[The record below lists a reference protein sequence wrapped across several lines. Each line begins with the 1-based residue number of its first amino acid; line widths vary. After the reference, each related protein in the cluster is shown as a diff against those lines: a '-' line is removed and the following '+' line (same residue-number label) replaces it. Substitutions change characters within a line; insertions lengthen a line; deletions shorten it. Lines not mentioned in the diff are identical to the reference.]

1 MNTSAKAAASNP
13 IPAKSRLFVVIAVFL
28 GFAQLVSLGFHW
40 HSADPRRFFIYLIV
54 ACVASFFHVNRA
66 DRSGGFSLNLPFV
79 LLSIVDLSMPE
90 AVAIGCVAAMMQN
103 LRSPEGWSVRRLALS
118 LGVQATVISTASFVL
133 ESLLPPWLNE
143 PSIKLFIAAVALFVA
158 NTFPAAILRRLTEDQ
173 RLGGLWKSSYFWAL
187 PYYLVGAALA
197 QVLHLGRSALS
208 SGTSLLVLVAL
219 YLAYRHYRAQKAEW
233 NIREKHA
240 DDVAALHLRAIE
252 GLALAVEAKD
262 NLNTRGHIRRVQ
274 VYSLGI
280 GKSLGLAGTELE
292 ALQAGAL
299 LHDIGKLAVPEHIL
313 TKPGKLTPEEF
324 AKMKVH
330 PLVGAEIVEQMQFP
344 YPVAPIVRAHHEKW
358 DGSGYPY
365 GLKGE
370 SIPIGARILSVADW
384 LDAMISDREYR
395 KGIPIA
401 EAIQQIGAEAGKSFD
416 PRVVEVLGQ
425 QYANL
430 EQRARMQATQGP
442 VLSTDVLVEN
452 GAEPDAG
459 LDLCGLPEGAQ
470 GEDFLTTIT
479 AAAREEQLLRETA
492 AAGSSLDPAETMKR
506 IDAAMRGKIPCEALV
521 LFVRHANSL
530 NAEFSSGQDRD
541 SLSRLEVPLGEG
553 LTGWVGQ
560 NLQPVVNGNP
570 AVDPGFYSDPAA
582 PLQSVL
588 SIPLNGTQGLVGV
601 LALYRNRKDAFT
613 RGELHLVSAVASNIA
628 TALQNA
634 LAHRDAESRA
644 NLDGLTGAYN
654 RSQLLRFFDE
664 ELARARRNEQPVAL
678 LVAELPAYWELA
690 ESLGYPKMDDLLIA
704 VSKGMRQASREYDCL
719 GRIAEN
725 RFALV
730 LPGMKP
736 GYMIALLDRL
746 HEIAAESGAAVCGR
760 EIDFGLGGAFY
771 PDDGDGAR
779 NLLSVGERKLE
790 GQSQRW
796 EESLRALL
804 RAGEG
809 APTDEVSH
817 EETSEE
823 TGVEVASGFANRG
836 SHAKPG

>member
-1 MNTSAKAAASNP
+1 
-13 IPAKSRLFVVIAVFL
+13 
-28 GFAQLVSLGFHW
+28 
-40 HSADPRRFFIYLIV
+40 
-54 ACVASFFHVNRA
+54 
-66 DRSGGFSLNLPFV
+66 LNLPFV

-90 AVAIGCVAAMMQN
+90 AVAIGCAAAMIQN

-133 ESLLPPWLNE
+133 ESLLPPWLND
-143 PSIKLFIAAVALFVA
+143 PPIKLFIAAVALFVA

-262 NLNTRGHIRRVQ
+262 NMNTRGHIRRVQ

-401 EAIQQIGAEAGKSFD
+401 DAIQQIGTEAGKSFD
-416 PRVVEVLGQ
+416 PRVVEILGQ

-459 LDLCGLPEGAQ
+459 LDLCGLPGGSQ

-506 IDAAMRGKIPCEALV
+506 IDAAMRGKISCEALV
-521 LFVRHANSL
+521 LFVRHASSL

-541 SLSRLEVPLGEG
+541 SLARLEVPLGEG

-588 SIPLNGTQGLVGV
+588 SLPLNGTQGLVGV

-634 LAHRDAESRA
+634 LAHRDMESRA

-664 ELARARRNEQPVAL
+664 ELARARRHEQPVAL

-690 ESLGYPKMDDLLIA
+690 ESLGYPKMDDLLIS
-704 VSKGMRQASREYDCL
+704 VSKGLRQASREYDCL

-804 RAGEG
+804 RAGETE
-809 APTDEVSH
+809 ATEEVSQG
-817 EETSEE
+817 ETSEQ
-823 TGVEVASGFANRG
+823 TVVEVASGFVSQG
-836 SHAKPG
+836 SHAKRG